1 MCRARI
7 LYTCGQQS
15 ACRVDEK
22 QKNGLMDDFLDVTL
36 KQRVAGKT
44 KTSLFDTTHGFL
56 KRRVAGQ
63 DQKKLDVITN
73 DVLKKARRVVMVQ
86 ELMQELMQLSASS
99 DSPGRPLTSNHIF
112 LPDIH
117 GCLTF

>member
-1 MCRARI
+1 M
-7 LYTCGQQS
+7 
-15 ACRVDEK
+15 DEK

-63 DQKKLDVITN
+63 DQKN
-73 DVLKKARRVVMVQ
+73 
-86 ELMQELMQLSASS
+86 LM
-99 DSPGRPLTSNHIF
+99 
-112 LPDIH
+112 
-117 GCLTF
+117 

>member
-1 MCRARI
+1 M
-7 LYTCGQQS
+7 
-15 ACRVDEK
+15 DEK

-73 DVLKKARRVVMVQ
+73 DVLKKARSVVMVQ
-86 ELMQELMQLSASS
+86 ELMQLSTSS

-112 LPDIH
+112 
-117 GCLTF
+117 CRTSMVV

>member
-1 MCRARI
+1 M
-7 LYTCGQQS
+7 
-15 ACRVDEK
+15 DEK
-22 QKNGLMDDFLDVTL
+22 QKNGLMGDFLDVTL

-73 DVLKKARRVVMVQ
+73 DVLKKARSVVMVQ
-86 ELMQELMQLSASS
+86 ELMQLSTSS